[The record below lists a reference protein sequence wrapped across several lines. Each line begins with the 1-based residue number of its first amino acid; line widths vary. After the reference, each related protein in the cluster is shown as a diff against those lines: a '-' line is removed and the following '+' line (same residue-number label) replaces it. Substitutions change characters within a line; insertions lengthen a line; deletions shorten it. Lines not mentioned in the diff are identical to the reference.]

1 MSATS
6 THAVASTSTASQAY
20 ANHRDW
26 SGPAHFEYCPTL
38 RQAWQASRETFDRV
52 AAALADFDPQGREV
66 VTLVAAGSLGRMEV
80 LDHSDCDLIVVV
92 PDAIQ
97 PESDRAS
104 DIMESVWSRLE
115 PLDLRLPKS
124 WGIFVEP
131 ASAAGLTQPTS
142 LGDLNESG
150 KIFGKRMQCL
160 LDSQPLFR
168 ADAFR
173 DLQRQLLEWY
183 AAGFLAKEPQRE
195 WTYLL
200 NDLMRYYRSYAAWQ
214 QFELKVEHD
223 DSWYIR
229 NAKLRASRLIMYA
242 GMLLLVG
249 ESSRLEG
256 TDKIDW
262 LLNKLAL
269 TPLERVIWCM
279 EQHDSEDV
287 NELLEA
293 YEVFLAAMADDDTRQ
308 ALIDKAPRTMADLP
322 PPIIPAY
329 EPIQASTHRIMTILT
344 DFVMARRDDWSRQF
358 LNYLLF

>member
-6 THAVASTSTASQAY
+6 TYTLASTSTAISAY
-20 ANHRDW
+20 AAHRDW
-26 SGPAHFEYCPTL
+26 TGPAHFQHCPTL

-52 AAALADFDPQGREV
+52 ADALADFDPQAREV

-80 LDHSDCDLIVVV
+80 LDHSDCDLIVVI

-97 PESDRAS
+97 PESDRAT
-104 DIMESVWSRLE
+104 DIMAAVWARLE
-115 PLDLRLPKS
+115 SLDLRLPKS

-131 ASAAGLTQPTS
+131 ASTIGLTQSSS

-150 KIFGKRMQCL
+150 KLFGKRMQCL

-168 ADAFR
+168 AEAFR

-183 AAGFLAKEPQRE
+183 AAGFLARDPQRE

-214 QFELKVEHD
+214 QFKLKIEHD

-242 GMLLLVG
+242 GMLLLLG
-249 ESSRLEG
+249 ECSRVQG
-256 TDKIDW
+256 GDKIEW

-269 TPLERVIWCM
+269 TPLERVTWCM
-279 EQHDSEDV
+279 QQHDSEDV
-287 NELLEA
+287 NDLLEA
-293 YEVFLAAMADDDTRQ
+293 YEVFLAAMADDDIRQ
-308 ALIDKAPRTMADLP
+308 ALIDKAPRSMDDLP
-322 PPIIPAY
+322 PPIIPEY

-344 DFVMARRDDWSRQF
+344 DFVMAKRHGWSRSF